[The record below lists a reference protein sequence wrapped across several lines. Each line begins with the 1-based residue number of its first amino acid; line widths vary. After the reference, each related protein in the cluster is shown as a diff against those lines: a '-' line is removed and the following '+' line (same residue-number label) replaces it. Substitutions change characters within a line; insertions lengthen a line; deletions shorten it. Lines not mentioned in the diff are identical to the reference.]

1 MVTERN
7 KLSLIKIC
15 HFRKTFWKAVLQPLV
30 TPTRGLDVDSSA
42 VNVFHHTQVL
52 VLEWLILIQGW
63 NVFSDVWAQRP
74 STLFLQHTAWTGT
87 EVMRSS
93 NRAAQR
99 LCPDAVA
106 PGEVWEKIGFPDI
119 YVYFRQGFSPRSRCG
134 GSNKTVHTMAGKLI
148 FFFLSPKETVTFEE
162 CYKLKC
168 QKLSQSW
175 GKKKE
180 KCWITHTK

>member
-1 MVTERN
+1 MWTALQWMFFTTRRCWFW
-7 KLSLIKIC
+7 SDWSS
-15 HFRKTFWKAVLQPLV
+15 FRGEMCFLTSGH
-30 TPTRGLDVDSSA
+30 RD
-42 VNVFHHTQVL
+42 
-52 VLEWLILIQGW
+52 
-63 NVFSDVWAQRP
+63 RR
-74 STLFLQHTAWTGT
+74 LFFFNTVWTGT

-93 NRAAQR
+93 NRAAER

-119 YVYFRQGFSPRSRCG
+119 YVYIRQGFTPRSRCR

-148 FFFLSPKETVTFEE
+148 FFFLAPKETVTFEE

-180 KCWITHTK
+180 RCWITHSK

>member
-1 MVTERN
+1 MEIQKRKSVQVNRSSNSHYFLLILSPSLTIHVKTRPFLTLYIMLTERN
-7 KLSLIKIC
+7 KLSMIKIC

-93 NRAAQR
+93 NRAAER

-106 PGEVWEKIGFPDI
+106 PGEVWKKIGFPDI
-119 YVYFRQGFSPRSRCG
+119 YV
-134 GSNKTVHTMAGKLI
+134 
-148 FFFLSPKETVTFEE
+148 
-162 CYKLKC
+162 
-168 QKLSQSW
+168 
-175 GKKKE
+175 
-180 KCWITHTK
+180 